1 MSAEQRP
8 GITPY
13 ALIWLG
19 TLLAWVALIL
29 FIYYRQWQSTGVED
43 SGLGND
49 IRNGVLAITALVG
62 LAFGGH
68 WLWKVRSAVA
78 KDPAAM
84 ASAQATTAAAATP
97 RGRMLAG
104 EGERYVLEVRGLGLA
119 VDRYYQED
127 TWRLFKDKDDNYLSV
142 LSKDPKDYD
151 PNTRIG
157 DATIA
162 ANASFGYAAKKAVE
176 RWPLPVIIIGPPKTI
191 DDGSS
196 MADAIAYKR
205 QAASLG
211 LTLFLWQEDDNT
223 ASAQATLEKLFRF
236 FDEHPDVPEVLLVT
250 QDGEGPRYRWK
261 SPGMPDKR
269 PEAPHVPLLPDSMT
283 AVLVAR
289 SDRVDRLVRPYAVDV
304 DDGINKD
311 DTQYDIIKLWNFFW
325 EKRDVFDEK
334 FERELKAEGV
344 KFPGG
349 PGVPKADW
357 WIAQLPELWKQIN
370 NKGPGEFK
378 PSPYLPVRW
387 ARWQLQ
393 QFDESPLLGYLH
405 RPVHV
410 PLTDAQGKPLKR
422 AGQVEAL
429 RKGWAQ
435 AVSALP
441 EDAKPTRVFYDTSL
455 DREWVIPLT
464 QALHGNAEGI
474 ELDDKHEGYDIGRRL
489 GNTGVSS
496 ALVQIALGIVSGY
509 DDGRTSATVNLTPDG
524 YAGIVMVSP
533 PDEASKAA
541 AIQHGKHP
549 FYDLLRDKKAT
560 P

>member
-162 ANASFGYAAKKAVE
+162 ANASFGYAAKNAVE

-283 AVLVAR
+283 ALLVAR

-410 PLTDAQGKPLKR
+410 PLTDEQGKPLKR

-474 ELDDKHEGYDIGRRL
+474 ELDDKHDGYDIGRRL

-509 DDGRTSATVNLTPDG
+509 DDGRTSGTVNLTTDG

>member
-8 GITPY
+8 GITHY

-283 AVLVAR
+283 ALLVAR

-325 EKRDVFDEK
+325 EKRDVFDDK

-387 ARWQLQ
+387 ARWQVQ

-410 PLTDAQGKPLKR
+410 PLTDEQGKPLKR

-455 DREWVIPLT
+455 DREWIIPLT

>member
-1 MSAEQRP
+1 MSASQRP
-8 GITPY
+8 GITRY
-13 ALIWLG
+13 ALVWLG
-19 TLLAWVALIL
+19 TLLVWVALIL

-78 KDPAAM
+78 QEPAAM
-84 ASAQATTAAAATP
+84 ASAQATAAAATP
-97 RGRMLAG
+97 HGRMLAG

-119 VDRYYQED
+119 VGDYYQTVWQAIRED
-127 TWRLFKDKDDNYLSV
+127 DDAFKSV
-142 LSKDPKDYD
+142 LPQDPKYYD

-157 DATIA
+157 SASLA
-162 ANASFGYAAKKAVE
+162 AGTSFGDAAKEAVE
-176 RWPLPVIIIGPPKTI
+176 RWPLPVIILGPPTTI
-191 DDGSS
+191 NDGST
-196 MADAIAYKR
+196 MANEIALDR
-205 QAASLG
+205 QSESLG
-211 LTLFLWQEDDNT
+211 LTLFLWQEDANV
-223 ASAQATLEKLFRF
+223 ASAQATLERLFQF
-236 FDEHPDVPEVLLVT
+236 FDQHPDVPEVLLVSN
-250 QDGEGPRYRWK
+250 DSEADRYGWK
-261 SPGMPDKR
+261 SPGMPKR
-269 PEAPHVPLLPDSMT
+269 PAGIHVPLMPDSMV
-283 AVLVAR
+283 AMLVAR

-304 DDGINKD
+304 GDGINKD

-325 EKRDVFDEK
+325 EKADVFDMQYEAA
-334 FERELKAEGV
+334 LKAKGV
-344 KFPGG
+344 KWPDGTN
-349 PGVPKADW
+349 VPKADW

-387 ARWQLQ
+387 ARWQVQ

-410 PLTDAQGKPLKR
+410 PLTDEQGKPLKR
-422 AGQVEAL
+422 AAQVEAL

-441 EDAKPTRVFYDTSL
+441 DAKPTRVFYDTSL

-474 ELDDKHEGYDIGRRL
+474 ELDDKHQGYDIGRRL

-496 ALVQIALGIVSGY
+496 ALVQIGLAIQAGY
-509 DDGRTSATVNLTPDG
+509 EDDRTSATVNLTPDG

-533 PDEASKAA
+533 PDAASKG
-541 AIQHGKHP
+541 INTEHRGKNP
-549 FYDLLRDKKAT
+549 FMAHVPGWQD
-560 P
+560 PQ

>member
-1 MSAEQRP
+1 MMHEKP
-8 GITPY
+8 GEGI
-13 ALIWLG
+13 
-19 TLLAWVALIL
+19 
-29 FIYYRQWQSTGVED
+29 
-43 SGLGND
+43 D

-78 KDPAAM
+78 QEPAAK
-84 ASAQATTAAAATP
+84 ASAQATTAAATTP
-97 RGRMLAG
+97 HGRMLAG

-162 ANASFGYAAKKAVE
+162 ANASFGYAAKNAVE

-191 DDGSS
+191 DDDSS

-205 QAASLG
+205 QAESLG

-236 FDEHPDVPEVLLVT
+236 FDEHPDVPELLLVT

-283 AVLVAR
+283 ALLVAR
-289 SDRVDRLVRPYAVDV
+289 SDRVDKLVRPYVVDV
-304 DDGINKD
+304 GDGINKD

-334 FERELKAEGV
+334 YEEAFKAKGV
-344 KFPGG
+344 EFPDG

-357 WIAQLPELWKQIN
+357 WIAQLPELWKQIS

-387 ARWQLQ
+387 ARWQVQ

-410 PLTDAQGKPLKR
+410 PLTDEQGKPLKR

-455 DREWVIPLT
+455 GREWVIPLT
-464 QALHGNAEGI
+464 QALHGNAKGI

-496 ALVQIALGIVSGY
+496 ALVQIGLAIQAGY
-509 DDGRTSATVNLTPDG
+509 EDDRTSATVNLTPDG

-533 PDEASKAA
+533 PDAASKG
-541 AIQHGKHP
+541 INTTHRGKNPLMAHVP
-549 FYDLLRDKKAT
+549 GWKD
-560 P
+560 PQ

>member
-1 MSAEQRP
+1 RV
-8 GITPY
+8 
-13 ALIWLG
+13 LLG

-29 FIYYRQWQSTGVED
+29 FIYYRQWESTGVED

-78 KDPAAM
+78 KDPVTM
-84 ASAQATTAAAATP
+84 ASAQATAAAATP
-97 RGRMLAG
+97 HGRMLAG

-157 DATIA
+157 SASMA
-162 ANASFGYAAKKAVE
+162 ASAAFGYAAKQAVE
-176 RWPLPVIIIGPPKTI
+176 RWPLPVIILGPPTTI
-191 DDGSS
+191 NDGST
-196 MADAIAYKR
+196 MANEIALDR
-205 QAASLG
+205 QSESLG
-211 LTLFLWQEDDNT
+211 LTLFLWQEDANV
-223 ASAQATLEKLFRF
+223 ASAQATLERLFQF
-236 FDEHPDVPEVLLVT
+236 FDQHPDVPEVLLVSN
-250 QDGEGPRYRWK
+250 DSEADRYGWK
-261 SPGMPDKR
+261 SPGMPER
-269 PEAPHVPLLPDSMT
+269 PAGVHVPLLPNSM
-283 AVLVAR
+283 AALLVAR
-289 SDRVDRLVRPYAVDV
+289 SDRMDRLVRPYAVDV

-334 FERELKAEGV
+334 FERELKAKGV
-344 KFPGG
+344 KLPDG

-524 YAGIVMVSP
+524 YAGIVMGSP

>member
-1 MSAEQRP
+1 MQKNP
-8 GITPY
+8 
-13 ALIWLG
+13 
-19 TLLAWVALIL
+19 
-29 FIYYRQWQSTGVED
+29 
-43 SGLGND
+43 GLGND

-68 WLWKVRSAVA
+68 WLWKARSAVA

-84 ASAQATTAAAATP
+84 ASAQATAAAATP
-97 RGRMLAG
+97 HGRMLAG

-119 VDRYYQED
+119 VGDYYQTVWQAIRED
-127 TWRLFKDKDDNYLSV
+127 DDAFKSV
-142 LSKDPKDYD
+142 LPQDPKYYD

-157 DATIA
+157 DGELA
-162 ANASFGYAAKKAVE
+162 ARTSFGDAAKEAVE
-176 RWPLPVIIIGPPKTI
+176 RWPLPVIVIGPPTTI
-191 DDGSS
+191 NDGST
-196 MADAIAYKR
+196 MASGIAYWR
-205 QAASLG
+205 QSESLG
-211 LTLFLWQEDDNT
+211 LTLFLWQDDANL
-223 ASAQATLEKLFRF
+223 ASAQGTLERLFQF
-236 FDEHPDVPEVLLVT
+236 FDDHPDVPEVLLVSN
-250 QDGEGPRYRWK
+250 DSEGGRYGWK
-261 SPGMPDKR
+261 SPGLPKQS
-269 PEAPHVPLLPDSMT
+269 EGVHVPIMPDSM
-283 AVLVAR
+283 AALLVAR

-334 FERELKAEGV
+334 FERELKAKGV
-344 KFPGG
+344 KLPDG

-357 WIAQLPELWKQIN
+357 WIAQLPELWKQIS

-387 ARWQLQ
+387 ARWQVQ

-410 PLTDAQGKPLKR
+410 PLTDEQGKPLKR

-474 ELDDKHEGYDIGRRL
+474 ELDDKHEGYNIGRRL

-496 ALVQIALGIVSGY
+496 ALVQIGLAIQAGY
-509 DDGRTSATVNLTPDG
+509 EDDRTSATVNLTPDG

-533 PDEASKAA
+533 PDAASKG
-541 AIQHGKHP
+541 INTKHRGKNP
-549 FYDLLRDKKAT
+549 FMAHVPGWQD
-560 P
+560 PQ

>member
-1 MSAEQRP
+1 MSASQRP

-13 ALIWLG
+13 ALVWIG
-19 TLLAWVALIL
+19 TMLAWVALIL

-162 ANASFGYAAKKAVE
+162 ANASFGYAAKNAVE

-196 MADAIAYKR
+196 MAHAIAYKR

-283 AVLVAR
+283 ALLVAR

-304 DDGINKD
+304 
-311 DTQYDIIKLWNFFW
+311 
-325 EKRDVFDEK
+325 
-334 FERELKAEGV
+334 
-344 KFPGG
+344 
-349 PGVPKADW
+349 
-357 WIAQLPELWKQIN
+357 
-370 NKGPGEFK
+370 
-378 PSPYLPVRW
+378 
-387 ARWQLQ
+387 
-393 QFDESPLLGYLH
+393 
-405 RPVHV
+405 
-410 PLTDAQGKPLKR
+410 
-422 AGQVEAL
+422 
-429 RKGWAQ
+429 
-435 AVSALP
+435 
-441 EDAKPTRVFYDTSL
+441 
-455 DREWVIPLT
+455 
-464 QALHGNAEGI
+464 
-474 ELDDKHEGYDIGRRL
+474 
-489 GNTGVSS
+489 
-496 ALVQIALGIVSGY
+496 
-509 DDGRTSATVNLTPDG
+509 
-524 YAGIVMVSP
+524 
-533 PDEASKAA
+533 
-541 AIQHGKHP
+541 
-549 FYDLLRDKKAT
+549 
-560 P
+560 

>member
-1 MSAEQRP
+1 
-8 GITPY
+8 
-13 ALIWLG
+13 
-19 TLLAWVALIL
+19 
-29 FIYYRQWQSTGVED
+29 
-43 SGLGND
+43 
-49 IRNGVLAITALVG
+49 
-62 LAFGGH
+62 
-68 WLWKVRSAVA
+68 
-78 KDPAAM
+78 
-84 ASAQATTAAAATP
+84 
-97 RGRMLAG
+97 
-104 EGERYVLEVRGLGLA
+104 
-119 VDRYYQED
+119 
-127 TWRLFKDKDDNYLSV
+127 
-142 LSKDPKDYD
+142 
-151 PNTRIG
+151 
-157 DATIA
+157 
-162 ANASFGYAAKKAVE
+162 
-176 RWPLPVIIIGPPKTI
+176 GPPKTI

-283 AVLVAR
+283 ALLVAR

-410 PLTDAQGKPLKR
+410 PLTDEQGKPLKR

-435 AVSALP
+435 AVSALS

>member
-1 MSAEQRP
+1 MSAAHRP
-8 GITPY
+8 GITRY
-13 ALIWLG
+13 ALVWIG
-19 TLLAWVALIL
+19 MLLAWVALIL

-84 ASAQATTAAAATP
+84 ASAPATTAAAASP
-97 RGRMLAG
+97 HGRMLAG

-127 TWRLFKDKDDNYLSV
+127 TWRLFKDKDDNYISV

-157 DATIA
+157 SASMA
-162 ANASFGYAAKKAVE
+162 ASAAFGYAAKQAVE
-176 RWPLPVIIIGPPKTI
+176 RWPLPVIILGPPTAI
-191 DDGSS
+191 NDGST
-196 MADAIAYKR
+196 MANEIALDR
-205 QAASLG
+205 QSESLG
-211 LTLFLWQEDDNT
+211 LTLFLWQEDANV
-223 ASAQATLEKLFRF
+223 ASAQATLERLFQF
-236 FDEHPDVPEVLLVT
+236 FDDHPDVPEVLLVSN
-250 QDGEGPRYRWK
+250 DSEADRYGWK
-261 SPGMPDKR
+261 SPGMPER
-269 PEAPHVPLLPDSMT
+269 PAGVHVPLLPNSM
-283 AVLVAR
+283 AALLVAR

-325 EKRDVFDEK
+325 EKRQIFDKQYE
-334 FERELKAEGV
+334 EALKAKGVEYPEG
-344 KFPGG
+344 PS
-349 PGVPKADW
+349 VPKADW
-357 WIAQLPELWKQIN
+357 WIAQLPELWKQIS
-370 NKGPGEFK
+370 NKGPGDFK

-387 ARWQLQ
+387 ARWQVQ

-410 PLTDAQGKPLKR
+410 PLTDEQGKPLKR

-464 QALHGNAEGI
+464 QALHGNAEDI

>member
-1 MSAEQRP
+1 MSAAQRP

-13 ALIWLG
+13 ALVWIG
-19 TLLAWVALIL
+19 TLLAWVTLIL
-29 FIYYRQWQSTGVED
+29 FIYYRQWQSTGVEG

-62 LAFGGH
+62 VAFGGH

-78 KDPAAM
+78 KQPAAM
-84 ASAQATTAAAATP
+84 ASAQATMATAATP
-97 RGRMLAG
+97 HGRMLAG

-127 TWRLFKDKDDNYLSV
+127 TWRLFKDKDDNYVSV

-157 DATIA
+157 SASMA
-162 ANASFGYAAKKAVE
+162 ASAAFGYAAKQAVE
-176 RWPLPVIIIGPPKTI
+176 RWPLPVIILGPPTTI
-191 DDGSS
+191 NDGST
-196 MADAIAYKR
+196 MANEIALNR
-205 QAASLG
+205 QSESLG
-211 LTLFLWQEDDNT
+211 LTLFLWQDDANVV
-223 ASAQATLEKLFRF
+223 SAQATLERLFQF
-236 FDEHPDVPEVLLVT
+236 FDQHPDVPEVLLVSN
-250 QDGEGPRYRWK
+250 DSEADRYGWK
-261 SPGMPDKR
+261 SPGMPER
-269 PEAPHVPLLPDSMT
+269 PAGVHVPLLPNSMT
-283 AVLVAR
+283 ALLVAR
-289 SDRVDRLVRPYAVDV
+289 SDRVDRLVRPYALDV
-304 DDGINKD
+304 GDGINKD

-325 EKRDVFDEK
+325 EKRDVFDDK
-334 FERELKAEGV
+334 FERELKAKGV
-344 KFPGG
+344 KFPDG

-357 WIAQLPELWKQIN
+357 WIAQLPQLWKQIS

-378 PSPYLPVRW
+378 PSAYLPVRW
-387 ARWQLQ
+387 ARWQVQ

-410 PLTDAQGKPLKR
+410 PLTDEQGKPLKR
-422 AGQVEAL
+422 TAQVEAL

-441 EDAKPTRVFYDTSL
+441 EDAKPTRVFYDTSQ

-464 QALHGNAEGI
+464 QALHDNAEGI
-474 ELDDKHEGYDIGRRL
+474 ELDDKHQGYDIGRRL

-541 AIQHGKHP
+541 AAQNGKHP
-549 FYDLLRDKKAT
+549 FDDLLRDKKAT

>member
-1 MSAEQRP
+1 MMHEKP
-8 GITPY
+8 
-13 ALIWLG
+13 
-19 TLLAWVALIL
+19 
-29 FIYYRQWQSTGVED
+29 
-43 SGLGND
+43 GLGND

-78 KDPAAM
+78 QEPAAM

-97 RGRMLAG
+97 HGRMLAG

-127 TWRLFKDKDDNYLSV
+127 TWRLFKDKDDNYISV

-157 DATIA
+157 SASMA
-162 ANASFGYAAKKAVE
+162 ASAAFGYAAKQAVE
-176 RWPLPVIIIGPPKTI
+176 RWPLPVIILGPPTAI
-191 DDGSS
+191 NDGST
-196 MADAIAYKR
+196 MANEIALDR
-205 QAASLG
+205 QSESLG
-211 LTLFLWQEDDNT
+211 LTLFLWQEDANV
-223 ASAQATLEKLFRF
+223 ASAQATLERLFQF
-236 FDEHPDVPEVLLVT
+236 FDDHPDVPEVLLVSN
-250 QDGEGPRYRWK
+250 DSEADRYGWK
-261 SPGMPDKR
+261 SPGMPER
-269 PEAPHVPLLPDSMT
+269 PAGVHVPLLPNSM
-283 AVLVAR
+283 AALLVAR
-289 SDRVDRLVRPYAVDV
+289 SDRVDRLMRPYAVDV

-325 EKRDVFDEK
+325 DKSDSQEEGSFDAYYRKLAAEKHYASDYP
-334 FERELKAEGV
+334 
-344 KFPGG
+344 PGTM
-349 PGVPKADW
+349 KADW
-357 WIAQLPELWKQIN
+357 WIAQLPELWKQIS

-387 ARWQLQ
+387 ARWQVQ

-410 PLTDAQGKPLKR
+410 PLTDEQGKPLKR

-533 PDEASKAA
+533 PDEASKAV

>member
-283 AVLVAR
+283 ALLVAR

-325 EKRDVFDEK
+325 EKRDVFDDK

-410 PLTDAQGKPLKR
+410 PLTDEQGKPLKR

-474 ELDDKHEGYDIGRRL
+474 ELDDKHDGYDIGRRL

>member
-1 MSAEQRP
+1 MSASQRP

-13 ALIWLG
+13 ALVWLG

-84 ASAQATTAAAATP
+84 ASTQATTAAAATLH
-97 RGRMLAG
+97 GRMLAG

-127 TWRLFKDKDDNYLSV
+127 TWRLFKEKDDNYLSV

-283 AVLVAR
+283 ALLVAR

-357 WIAQLPELWKQIN
+357 WIAQLPELWKQIS

-387 ARWQLQ
+387 ARWQVQ

-464 QALHGNAEGI
+464 QALHGNAEDI
-474 ELDDKHEGYDIGRRL
+474 ELDDKHDGYDIGRRL

>member
-1 MSAEQRP
+1 MAYEASSVYVSVTRAKF
-8 GITPY
+8 IT
-13 ALIWLG
+13 
-19 TLLAWVALIL
+19 
-29 FIYYRQWQSTGVED
+29 
-43 SGLGND
+43 
-49 IRNGVLAITALVG
+49 
-62 LAFGGH
+62 
-68 WLWKVRSAVA
+68 RS

-84 ASAQATTAAAATP
+84 ASAQVTAAAAATP
-97 RGRMLAG
+97 HGRMLAG

-127 TWRLFKDKDDNYLSV
+127 TWRLFKEKDDNYLSV

-283 AVLVAR
+283 ALLVAR

-325 EKRDVFDEK
+325 EKRDVFDDK

-357 WIAQLPELWKQIN
+357 WIAQLPELWKQIS

-387 ARWQLQ
+387 ARWQVQ

-410 PLTDAQGKPLKR
+410 PLTDEQGKPLKR

-474 ELDDKHEGYDIGRRL
+474 ELDDKHEGYNIGRRL

-496 ALVQIALGIVSGY
+496 ALVQIGLAIQAGY
-509 DDGRTSATVNLTPDG
+509 EDDRTSATVNLTPDG

-533 PDEASKAA
+533 PDAASKG
-541 AIQHGKHP
+541 INTKHRGKNP
-549 FYDLLRDKKAT
+549 FMAHVPGWQD
-560 P
+560 PQ

>member
-1 MSAEQRP
+1 MHEKP
-8 GITPY
+8 GEGI
-13 ALIWLG
+13 
-19 TLLAWVALIL
+19 
-29 FIYYRQWQSTGVED
+29 
-43 SGLGND
+43 D

-78 KDPAAM
+78 KDPVTM
-84 ASAQATTAAAATP
+84 ASAQATAAAATP
-97 RGRMLAG
+97 HGRMLAG

-196 MADAIAYKR
+196 MAHAIAYKR

-283 AVLVAR
+283 ALLVAR

-325 EKRDVFDEK
+325 DKSDSQEEGSFDAYYRKLAAEKHYASDYP
-334 FERELKAEGV
+334 
-344 KFPGG
+344 PGTM
-349 PGVPKADW
+349 KADW
-357 WIAQLPELWKQIN
+357 WIAQLPELWKQIS

-410 PLTDAQGKPLKR
+410 PLTDEQGKPLKR
-422 AGQVEAL
+422 TAQVQAL

-474 ELDDKHEGYDIGRRL
+474 ELDDKHDGYDIGRRL

-533 PDEASKAA
+533 PDKASKAA

>member
-1 MSAEQRP
+1 MMHEKP
-8 GITPY
+8 GEGI
-13 ALIWLG
+13 
-19 TLLAWVALIL
+19 
-29 FIYYRQWQSTGVED
+29 
-43 SGLGND
+43 D

-62 LAFGGH
+62 VAFGGH
-68 WLWKVRSAVA
+68 WLWKVRSAVT
-78 KDPAAM
+78 KEPVTM
-84 ASAQATTAAAATP
+84 ASTQATTAAATLH
-97 RGRMLAG
+97 GRMLAG

-127 TWRLFKDKDDNYLSV
+127 TWRLFKEKDDNYLSV

-162 ANASFGYAAKKAVE
+162 ANASFGYAAKNAVE
-176 RWPLPVIIIGPPKTI
+176 RWPLPVIILGPPTMI
-191 DDGSS
+191 NDGST
-196 MADAIAYKR
+196 MANEIALNR
-205 QAASLG
+205 QSQSLG
-211 LTLFLWQEDDNT
+211 LTLFLWQDDANV
-223 ASAQATLEKLFRF
+223 ASAQATLERLFQF
-236 FDEHPDVPEVLLVT
+236 FDQHPDVPEVLLVSN
-250 QDGEGPRYRWK
+250 DSEADRYGWE
-261 SPGMPDKR
+261 SPGMPKQ
-269 PEAPHVPLLPDSMT
+269 PEGVHVPIMPDSM
-283 AVLVAR
+283 AALLVTR
-289 SDRVDRLVRPYAVDV
+289 SDRVDRLVRPYAVYV

-325 EKRDVFDEK
+325 DKSDSQEEGSFDAYYRKLAAEKHYASDYP
-334 FERELKAEGV
+334 
-344 KFPGG
+344 PGTM
-349 PGVPKADW
+349 KADW
-357 WIAQLPELWKQIN
+357 WIAQLPELWKQIS

-387 ARWQLQ
+387 ARWQVQ

-410 PLTDAQGKPLKR
+410 PLTDEQGKPLKR

-533 PDEASKAA
+533 PDEASKAV

>member
-1 MSAEQRP
+1 MSASQRP

-13 ALIWLG
+13 ALVWLG

-97 RGRMLAG
+97 HGRMLAG

-119 VDRYYQED
+119 VGDYYQTVWQAIRED
-127 TWRLFKDKDDNYLSV
+127 DDAFKSV
-142 LSKDPKDYD
+142 LPQDPKYYD

-162 ANASFGYAAKKAVE
+162 ASTSFGDAAKEAVE

-191 DDGSS
+191 DDDSS

-283 AVLVAR
+283 ALLVAR
-289 SDRVDRLVRPYAVDV
+289 SDRVDRLVHPYAVDV

-334 FERELKAEGV
+334 YEEAFKAKGV
-344 KFPGG
+344 EFPDG

-357 WIAQLPELWKQIN
+357 WIAQLPELWKQIS

-387 ARWQLQ
+387 ARWQVQ

-410 PLTDAQGKPLKR
+410 PLTDEQGKPLKR

-474 ELDDKHEGYDIGRRL
+474 ELDDKHQGYDIGRRL

-496 ALVQIALGIVSGY
+496 ALVQIGLAIQAGY
-509 DDGRTSATVNLTPDG
+509 EDDRTSATVNLTPDG
-524 YAGIVMVSP
+524 YTGIVMVSP
-533 PDEASKAA
+533 PDAASKG
-541 AIQHGKHP
+541 INTKHRGKNP
-549 FYDLLRDKKAT
+549 FMAHVPGWKD
-560 P
+560 PQ

>member
-1 MSAEQRP
+1 MSASRRP

-13 ALIWLG
+13 ALVWLG

-78 KDPAAM
+78 KEPAAM

-97 RGRMLAG
+97 HGRMLAG

-127 TWRLFKDKDDNYLSV
+127 TWRLFKEKDDNYLSV

-162 ANASFGYAAKKAVE
+162 ANASFGYAAKNVVE
-176 RWPLPVIIIGPPKTI
+176 RWPLPVIILGPPTMI
-191 DDGSS
+191 NDGST
-196 MADAIAYKR
+196 MANEIALNR
-205 QAASLG
+205 QSESLG
-211 LTLFLWQEDDNT
+211 LTLFLWQEDANV
-223 ASAQATLEKLFRF
+223 ASAQATLERLFQF
-236 FDEHPDVPEVLLVT
+236 FDQHPDVPEVLLVSN
-250 QDGEGPRYRWK
+250 DSEADRYGWE
-261 SPGMPDKR
+261 SPGMPKQ
-269 PEAPHVPLLPDSMT
+269 PEGVHVPIMPDSM
-283 AVLVAR
+283 AALLVAR

-325 EKRDVFDEK
+325 EKRDVFDDK
-334 FERELKAEGV
+334 FERELKAKGV
-344 KFPGG
+344 KLPDG

-357 WIAQLPELWKQIN
+357 WIEQLPELWKQIS

-387 ARWQLQ
+387 ARWQVQ

-410 PLTDAQGKPLKR
+410 PLADEQGKPLKR

-474 ELDDKHEGYDIGRRL
+474 ELDDKREGYDIGRRL

>member
-1 MSAEQRP
+1 MSAAQRP

-13 ALIWLG
+13 ALVWLG

-84 ASAQATTAAAATP
+84 ASAQVTTAATATP
-97 RGRMLAG
+97 HGRMLAG

-119 VDRYYQED
+119 VGDYYQTVWQAIREGD
-127 TWRLFKDKDDNYLSV
+127 DAFKSV
-142 LSKDPKDYD
+142 LPQDPKYYD

-157 DATIA
+157 TASMA
-162 ANASFGYAAKKAVE
+162 ASAAFGYAAKEAVE
-176 RWPLPVIIIGPPKTI
+176 RWPLPVIILGPPTTI
-191 DDGSS
+191 HDGST
-196 MADAIAYKR
+196 MANEIALNR
-205 QAASLG
+205 QSESLG
-211 LTLFLWQEDDNT
+211 LTLFLWQDDANV
-223 ASAQATLEKLFRF
+223 ASAQATLERLFQF
-236 FDEHPDVPEVLLVT
+236 FDQHPDVPEVLLVSN
-250 QDGEGPRYRWK
+250 DSEADRYGWK
-261 SPGMPDKR
+261 SLGMPER
-269 PEAPHVPLLPDSMT
+269 PVGVHVPLLPNGMV
-283 AVLVAR
+283 ALLVAR

-304 DDGINKD
+304 DDGISKD

-325 EKRDVFDEK
+325 EKADIFDMQYEAA
-334 FERELKAEGV
+334 LKAKGV
-344 KFPGG
+344 KWPDGTN
-349 PGVPKADW
+349 VPKADW
-357 WIAQLPELWKQIN
+357 WIAQLPELWKQIS

-387 ARWQLQ
+387 ARWQVQ

-410 PLTDAQGKPLKR
+410 PLTDEQGKPLKR

-474 ELDDKHEGYDIGRRL
+474 ELDDNHDGYDIGRRL

-496 ALVQIALGIVSGY
+496 ALVQIGLAIQAGY
-509 DDGRTSATVNLTPDG
+509 EDDRTSATVNLTPNG

-533 PDEASKAA
+533 PDAASKG
-541 AIQHGKHP
+541 INTKHRGKNP
-549 FYDLLRDKKAT
+549 FMAHVPGWQD
-560 P
+560 PQ

>member
-1 MSAEQRP
+1 MSAAHRP
-8 GITPY
+8 GITRY
-13 ALIWLG
+13 ALVWIG
-19 TLLAWVALIL
+19 MLLAWVALIL

-62 LAFGGH
+62 VAFGGH
-68 WLWKVRSAVA
+68 WLWKVRSAVT
-78 KDPAAM
+78 KEPVTM
-84 ASAQATTAAAATP
+84 ASTQATTAAATLH
-97 RGRMLAG
+97 GRMLAG

-157 DATIA
+157 DGEMA
-162 ANASFGYAAKKAVE
+162 ASAAFGYAAKAAVE
-176 RWPLPVIIIGPPKTI
+176 RWPLPVIALGPPTTI
-191 DDGSS
+191 NDGST
-196 MADAIAYKR
+196 MASGIAYWR
-205 QAASLG
+205 QAQSLG
-211 LTLFLWQEDDNT
+211 LTLFLWQDDANV
-223 ASAQATLEKLFRF
+223 ASAQGTLERLFQF
-236 FDEHPDVPEVLLVT
+236 FDDHPDVPEVLLVSN
-250 QDGEGPRYRWK
+250 DSEGGRYGWK
-261 SPGMPDKR
+261 SPGLPKQ
-269 PEAPHVPLLPDSMT
+269 PEGIHVPIMPDSM
-283 AVLVAR
+283 AALLVAR

-325 EKRDVFDEK
+325 EKRQIFDKQYE
-334 FERELKAEGV
+334 EALKAKGVEYPEG
-344 KFPGG
+344 PS
-349 PGVPKADW
+349 VPKADW

-387 ARWQLQ
+387 ARWQVQ

-410 PLTDAQGKPLKR
+410 PLTDEQGKPLKR

>member
-1 MSAEQRP
+1 MSASQRP

-13 ALIWLG
+13 ALVWLG

-68 WLWKVRSAVA
+68 WLWKVRSAVS
-78 KDPAAM
+78 KEPAAM
-84 ASAQATTAAAATP
+84 ASAQATAAAAATP
-97 RGRMLAG
+97 HGRMLAG

-157 DATIA
+157 SASMA
-162 ANASFGYAAKKAVE
+162 ASAAFGYAAKQAVE
-176 RWPLPVIIIGPPKTI
+176 RWPLPVIIIGPPTTI
-191 DDGSS
+191 NDGST
-196 MADAIAYKR
+196 MANEIALDR
-205 QAASLG
+205 QSESLG
-211 LTLFLWQEDDNT
+211 LTLFLWQEDANV
-223 ASAQATLEKLFRF
+223 ASAQATLERLFQF
-236 FDEHPDVPEVLLVT
+236 FDQHPDVPEVLLVSN
-250 QDGEGPRYRWK
+250 DSEADRYGWK
-261 SPGMPDKR
+261 SPGMPER
-269 PEAPHVPLLPDSMT
+269 PAGVHVPLLPNSM
-283 AVLVAR
+283 AALLVAR
-289 SDRVDRLVRPYAVDV
+289 SDRVDKLVRPYAVDV

-334 FERELKAEGV
+334 YEEAFKAKGV
-344 KFPGG
+344 EFPDG

-357 WIAQLPELWKQIN
+357 WIAQLPELWKQIS

-410 PLTDAQGKPLKR
+410 PLTDEQGKPLKR

>member
-1 MSAEQRP
+1 MSASQRP

-13 ALIWLG
+13 ALVWLG

-84 ASAQATTAAAATP
+84 ASAQVTTAATATP
-97 RGRMLAG
+97 HGRMLAG
-104 EGERYVLEVRGLGLA
+104 DGERYVLEVRGLGLA
-119 VDRYYQED
+119 VGDYYQTVWQAIRED
-127 TWRLFKDKDDNYLSV
+127 DDAFKSV
-142 LSKDPKDYD
+142 LPQDPKYYD

-157 DATIA
+157 DGELA
-162 ANASFGYAAKKAVE
+162 ARTSFGDAAKEAVE
-176 RWPLPVIIIGPPKTI
+176 RWPLPVIVIGPPTTI
-191 DDGSS
+191 NDGST
-196 MADAIAYKR
+196 MASGIAYWR
-205 QAASLG
+205 QSESLG
-211 LTLFLWQEDDNT
+211 LTLFLWQDDANV
-223 ASAQATLEKLFRF
+223 ASAQGRLERLFQF
-236 FDEHPDVPEVLLVT
+236 FDDHPDVPEVLLVSN
-250 QDGEGPRYRWK
+250 DSEGGRYGWK
-261 SPGMPDKR
+261 SPGLPKQ
-269 PEAPHVPLLPDSMT
+269 PEGVHVPIMPDSMT
-283 AVLVAR
+283 ALLVAR
-289 SDRVDRLVRPYAVDV
+289 SDRVERLVRPYAVDV

-325 EKRDVFDEK
+325 EKADVFDMQYEAA
-334 FERELKAEGV
+334 LKAKGV
-344 KFPGG
+344 KWPDGTN
-349 PGVPKADW
+349 VPKADW
-357 WIAQLPELWKQIN
+357 WIAQLPELWKQIS

-387 ARWQLQ
+387 ARWQVQ

-496 ALVQIALGIVSGY
+496 ALVQIGLAIQAGY
-509 DDGRTSATVNLTPDG
+509 EDDRTSATVNLTPDG

-533 PDEASKAA
+533 PDAASKG
-541 AIQHGKHP
+541 INTKHRGKNP
-549 FYDLLRDKKAT
+549 FMAHVPGWKD
-560 P
+560 PQ